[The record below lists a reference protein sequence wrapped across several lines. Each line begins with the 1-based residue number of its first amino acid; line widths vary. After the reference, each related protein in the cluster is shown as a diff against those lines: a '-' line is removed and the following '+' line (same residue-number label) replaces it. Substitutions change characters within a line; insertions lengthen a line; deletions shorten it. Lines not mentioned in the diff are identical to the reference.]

1 MVRILVRRKADIVY
15 RIYGRWDIGYEF
27 TEEDGRSTVFV
38 VMSELSEL
46 QRFVLKSD
54 AQGMLESQKYWS
66 ERRVRNRVWN
76 PLRREMLNNSDWEGI
91 KKEYVKLGSSY
102 FSTMRSRKA
111 EDPVLLGVREV

>member
-66 ERRVRNRVWN
+66 ERRVRNRVE
-76 PLRREMLNNSDWEGI
+76 PVATRDAEQ
-91 KKEYVKLGSSY
+91 LGLG
-102 FSTMRSRKA
+102 RNQ
-111 EDPVLLGVREV
+111 EGVREAGFFVFQYHEK